1 MLRFLIIRI
10 ALDLMA
16 NCQMKFWILIA
27 IIRCSLSNYLSLLTD
42 WGIQLIFGGTSGVT
56 ERSACHMR
64 KALLTSSELRF
75 ALKSFAVKICLF
87 FVIEF
92 LICQFDDSRYA
103 CRLVAR
109 GFLPSLFVFALMDLL
124 VIPRLRRRIRAH
136 WSSQDDGGF
145 SPILKTS

>member
-1 MLRFLIIRI
+1 MYIYICKYLLI
-10 ALDLMA
+10 
-16 NCQMKFWILIA
+16 FWIS
-27 IIRCSLSNYLSLLTD
+27 IIVICCSLSNCLSLLTG
-42 WGIQLIFGGTSGVT
+42 WGIQLIFGYALGVAK
-56 ERSACHMR
+56 RSACHMR

-92 LICQFDDSRYA
+92 LRCQFDDSRYA

-136 WSSQDDGGF
+136 WSIRDNGGF
-145 SPILKTS
+145 SPVLKTSLKNHFSVI

>member
-1 MLRFLIIRI
+1 
-10 ALDLMA
+10 
-16 NCQMKFWILIA
+16 
-27 IIRCSLSNYLSLLTD
+27 
-42 WGIQLIFGGTSGVT
+42 
-56 ERSACHMR
+56 MR

-75 ALKSFAVKICLF
+75 ALKSFVLKVCLF

-136 WSSQDDGGF
+136 
-145 SPILKTS
+145 